1 MDILLI
7 FVLIGINGIFA
18 MSEIAI
24 VSSRKARLHKLE
36 GEHRKGAKSAILL
49 HDNPSRFFSTVQVG
63 ITSVGILSGAIGE
76 NAFTIPLH
84 KMLVQIPYISPYAEG
99 ISLTLTVIIITYFSV
114 VIGELVP
121 KRLAMRSPETI
132 ALIIAPAMTL
142 LAKLTSPL
150 VWLLSSSSNLL
161 LLIFGM
167 HRQKETSV
175 TNEEIKIMMQQGAEE
190 GVFHESEQQIVA
202 NVLKLDEQRVGAI
215 MTPRK
220 KIYFIDLSDN
230 KDSIF
235 NKIIHCH
242 YSHIVICKNGLENVV
257 GILRRSDLL
266 NPALKGDSL
275 DIENYMH
282 IPLYIPDIMTIPYL
296 LDAFRKA
303 RTQFAFIVNEYG
315 EMKGIVTLI
324 DVLSAI
330 MGDFPSEYLTS
341 APEIARRDDGS
352 YLVDGSISLSRL
364 KVILNID
371 SQFPNEQS
379 NSYNTLAGFIMSYM
393 EKIPNVADH
402 FEYDEWRFEIV
413 DMDQS
418 QIDKVLMERLTR

>member
-1 MDILLI
+1 
-7 FVLIGINGIFA
+7 VINGILA

-36 GEHRKGAKSAILL
+36 SDHRKGAKSAILL
-49 HDNPSRFFSTVQVG
+49 HDNPSHFFSTIQVG

-84 KMLVQIPYISPYAEG
+84 EMLVQIPYVSPYAEE

-114 VIGELVP
+114 VMGELVP

-132 ALIIAPAMTL
+132 ALIIAPPMTL
-142 LAKLTSPL
+142 LAKLSSPL

-161 LLIFGM
+161 LWIFRM

-175 TNEEIKIMMQQGAEE
+175 TNEEIKIMMKQGAEA

-215 MTPRK
+215 MTPQK
-220 KIYFIDLSDN
+220 KIYFIDLNDTE
-230 KDSIF
+230 DSIF

-266 NPALKGDSL
+266 NPALNGDSL
-275 DIENYMH
+275 DIEKYMH

-296 LDAFRKA
+296 LDTFRKA

-315 EMKGIVTLI
+315 EMKGIVTLS

-341 APEIARRDDGS
+341 EPEIVQRDDGS
-352 YLVDGSISLSRL
+352 WLVDGGISLVRL
-364 KVILNID
+364 KAILNIN
-371 SQFPNEQS
+371 SQFPNERS
-379 NSYNTLAGFIMSYM
+379 NNYNTLAGFIMSYM
-393 EKIPNVADH
+393 ERIPNVADH
-402 FEYDEWRFEIV
+402 FEYAQWRYEIV
-413 DMDQS
+413 DMDTS
-418 QIDKVLMERLTR
+418 QIDKVLMNRVNPDISSNREN